1 MIWSCLST
9 SSSKSPVLMSLALR
23 TLTLTPLPLS
33 TTLNKTFLSR
43 LASPVFRLA
52 GLLSLFLGWLLLS
65 DVVGRQTI
73 PGPVAAWEFILREF
87 ERGAMQR
94 HLAATF
100 NRVIIAFLISM
111 GLGIVVGTLM
121 GIYRRID
128 ELLEAW
134 VVAMLNI
141 PRLVLFVAAY
151 LVLGLNDRAAVLAL
165 IISVLPTVIVQV
177 REGTRAV
184 DNKLVE
190 MAVAY
195 RRSRLAI
202 WRRVVLP
209 QLMPYI
215 IGTAR
220 TTLALAWK
228 MVILAELMG
237 RTSGVGYQISFY
249 YQMFNMPGILA
260 YGLVMMVILAIIDIV
275 IMGGLQRWT
284 FRWRRPAARLS

>member
-1 MIWSCLST
+1 MH
-9 SSSKSPVLMSLALR
+9 SP
-23 TLTLTPLPLS
+23 PS
-33 TTLNKTFLSR
+33 TTLNKSITSR

-52 GLLSLFLGWLLLS
+52 GLLSLFIGWLVLS
-65 DVVGRQTI
+65 EVVGRQTI
-73 PGPVAAWEFILREF
+73 PGPVATFEFIIREF

-94 HLAATF
+94 HLTATIY
-100 NRVIIAFLISM
+100 RVIIAFVISM
-111 GLGIVVGTLM
+111 GLGVLLGTLM
-121 GIYRRID
+121 GIYRRVD

-134 VVAMLNI
+134 VIAGLSI

-151 LVLGLNDRAAVLAL
+151 LVLGLNDRAAILAL
-165 IISVLPTVIVQV
+165 TISVLPTVIVQV

-184 DNKLVE
+184 DRKLVE
-190 MAVAY
+190 MAVAF
-195 RRSRLAI
+195 RRSRVAI

-220 TTLALAWK
+220 TTLSLAWK
-228 MVILAELMG
+228 MVILAELTG

-260 YGLVMMVILAIIDIV
+260 YGITMMVLLAIIDIV
-275 IMGGLQRWT
+275 LMGGLQRWA
-284 FRWRRPAARLS
+284 FRWRKPVGGMA

>member
-1 MIWSCLST
+1 
-9 SSSKSPVLMSLALR
+9 MSLALR

-65 DVVGRQTI
+65 DIVGRQTI
-73 PGPVAAWEFILREF
+73 PGPVATWEFILREF

-100 NRVIIAFLISM
+100 NRVIIAFIISM
-111 GLGIVVGTLM
+111 GLGIVIGTLM

-151 LVLGLNDRAAVLAL
+151 LVLGLNDRAAILAL